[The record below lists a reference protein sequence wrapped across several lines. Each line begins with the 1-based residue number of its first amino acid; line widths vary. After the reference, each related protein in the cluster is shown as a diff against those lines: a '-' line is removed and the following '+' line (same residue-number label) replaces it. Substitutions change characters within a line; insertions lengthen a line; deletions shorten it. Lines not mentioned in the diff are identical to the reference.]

1 MKALI
6 VVTHLLGTGHLSRA
20 LTLGRAFGA
29 AGHDVTI
36 ASGGMPAPQLDQS
49 GVTMLQLPP
58 VRSDGTNFTR
68 LLDATGQE
76 VSARTMAARRAGHSD
91 DRSVP
96 VWPPDIVG
104 RIPDPACGGA
114 GVAPPPG
121 DPGLDP

>member
-20 LTLGRAFGA
+20 LTLGRAFEA

-76 VSARTMAARRAGHSD
+76 VSARTMAARRTALQTGQGHPRGPD
-91 DRSVP
+91 HYP
-96 VWPPDIVG
+96 V
-104 RIPDPACGGA
+104 
-114 GVAPPPG
+114 
-121 DPGLDP
+121 L